1 MSIKIKELPEL
12 ERPYE
17 KLERYGEK
25 ALSDAELLA
34 IIIKSG
40 NKNETSVQVA
50 QKLLSLNKT
59 TKENL
64 EYLHTLSLEELMEV
78 NGIGKVKAIQLKA
91 VGEIAIRMFSR
102 TKYQKTIIR
111 KPGDLASL
119 LLNSTKFEEKEIAK
133 IAILNSQNELLK
145 IQNISKGGTN
155 FVNIS
160 AREIL
165 VESIKLKAPKY
176 ILIHNHPGRS
186 TKPSRAD
193 IETTK
198 SLYKA
203 SQILGIELLDHIIL
217 AGENYTSIM
226 SDWIAREELEEL

>member
-1 MSIKIKELPEL
+1 M
-12 ERPYE
+12 
-17 KLERYGEK
+17 
-25 ALSDAELLA
+25 A
-34 IIIKSG
+34 
-40 NKNETSVQVA
+40 VA
-50 QKLLSLNKT
+50 KR
-59 TKENL
+59 NL
-64 EYLHTLSLEELMEV
+64 EEIGESLENMGM
-78 NGIGKVKAIQLKA
+78 ND
-91 VGEIAIRMFSR
+91 R
-102 TKYQKTIIR
+102 
-111 KPGDLASL
+111 PSL
-119 LLNSTKFEEKEIAK
+119 LNTEMAKSEEDK
-133 IAILNSQNELLK
+133 
-145 IQNISKGGTN
+145 NISKGGTN

-165 VESIKLKAPKY
+165 VEPIKLKAPKY

>member
-165 VESIKLKAPKY
+165 VEPIKLKAPKY
-176 ILIHNHPGRS
+176 ILIHNHQ
-186 TKPSRAD
+186 
-193 IETTK
+193 ETRVQ
-198 SLYKA
+198 S
-203 SQILGIELLDHIIL
+203 HH
-217 AGENYTSIM
+217 NF
-226 SDWIAREELEEL
+226 

>member
-165 VESIKLKAPKY
+165 VEPIKLKAPKY
-176 ILIHNHPGRS
+176 ILIHNHPGGS

>member
-133 IAILNSQNELLK
+133 K
-145 IQNISKGGTN
+145 YT

-165 VESIKLKAPKY
+165 VEPIKLKAPKY